1 MNIIYSNH
9 VITMIEIL
17 RRHGIYV
24 DKNLIEDIVRDS
36 EKPVQGYKNRLI
48 AQKKINETHVMR
60 VVYEELNNIIEI
72 VTVYPGRINRYD

>member
-1 MNIIYSNH
+1 
-9 VITMIEIL
+9 MIEIL